1 MRRIDQVFV
10 INSKMSIF
18 MFYVQKLV
26 YMRKEKNDF
35 SDCNKYSECFSV
47 YIFKLENH
55 LSGLSGWPSGLRRQT
70 QG

>member
-1 MRRIDQVFV
+1 
-10 INSKMSIF
+10 

-35 SDCNKYSECFSV
+35 PDCNKYSECFSV
-47 YIFKLENH
+47 YIFKLEPR
-55 LSGLSGWPSGLRRQT
+55 LPGLSGWPSGLRRQT